1 MHSQVQRG
9 ISLIILPLP
18 SERAGERLLFPIP
31 SSQTHRGISLIDLPL
46 PSERVGERLLFTPLS
61 LRRGL
66 GRGCFRVCF
75 RLLLLWTIR
84 EGSVHIA
91 PRSPPI
97 NEKRGRA
104 SLRDLHRNLVSNYYK
119 IVISK
124 VGFLSIQA
132 TSLSRQSLSL
142 QQRER
147 CCASAESLN
156 SLGIVHHIIDT

>member
-18 SERAGERLLFPIP
+18 SERAGERLLRVCFRLFLFP
-31 SSQTHRGISLIDLPL
+31 
-46 PSERVGERLLFTPLS
+46 FS

-66 GRGCFRVCF
+66 GRGCIGYVSGYFS
-75 RLLLLWTIR
+75 LDNPGN
-84 EGSVHIA
+84 GSGSI
-91 PRSPPI
+91 SPHSLRPI
-97 NEKRGRA
+97 NEKGGRA

>member
-31 SSQTHRGISLIDLPL
+31 SSQTHRGISLIILPL
-46 PSERVGERLLFTPLS
+46 PSERAGERLLRASVQATFL
-61 LRRGL
+61 
-66 GRGCFRVCF
+66 C
-75 RLLLLWTIR
+75 TIR
-84 EGSVHIA
+84 EESVHIA

>member
-1 MHSQVQRG
+1 MQLIHFLTSEPAPKTLKRHVMHSQV
-9 ISLIILPLP
+9 
-18 SERAGERLLFPIP
+18 
-31 SSQTHRGISLIDLPL
+31 HRGISLIVLPL
-46 PSERVGERLLFTPLS
+46 LSERVGERLH
-61 LRRGL
+61 
-66 GRGCFRVCF
+66 RVCF
-75 RLLLLWTIR
+75 RLLFLCTIR
-84 EGSVHIA
+84 EESMHIA

-97 NEKRGRA
+97 NEKGGRA

-132 TSLSRQSLSL
+132 TSLSRQSLCL

>member
-31 SSQTHRGISLIDLPL
+31 SSQTQRGISLIDLPL
-46 PSERVGERLLFTPLS
+46 PSERVGERLL
-61 LRRGL
+61 
-66 GRGCFRVCF
+66 RVCF
-75 RLLLLWTIR
+75 RLLFLCTIR
-84 EGSVHIA
+84 EESVHIA

-124 VGFLSIQA
+124 VSFLSIQA
-132 TSLSRQSLSL
+132 TSLSRQSLCL